1 MKHRLW
7 PILAAAAGLVV
18 MMAASPTGALWRDE
32 ARTDPGD
39 ISTGTLRLMAG
50 GQENYVFDALSTAN
64 LVPGQS
70 VRAPLA
76 VSNTG
81 STDMLYGLTGVATTA
96 ETAPD
101 HAVAAGL
108 LLRVTDD
115 TVCGPAESGG
125 TATLYDGPLGLGA
138 TFTGRELP
146 PSGSETLC
154 ITVTLSSSTPA
165 TAASGTTQAIF
176 NFKGDQRL

>member
-1 MKHRLW
+1 
-7 PILAAAAGLVV
+7 

-32 ARTDPGD
+32 ALTDPGD
-39 ISTGTLRLMAG
+39 ISTGTLRLTAG
-50 GQENYVFDALSTAN
+50 GQEKYVFDALSTAN

-81 STDMLYGLTGVATTA
+81 STDMLYGLAGVATTA
-96 ETAPD
+96 ETAAD

-115 TVCGPAESGG
+115 AACGHSESGG
-125 TATLYDGPLGLGA
+125 AVTLYEGPLGSMA

-154 ITVTLSSSTPA
+154 ITVTLNSSTPA
-165 TAASGTTQAIF
+165 TAAAGTTQVVF
-176 NFKGDQRL
+176 NFRGDQRL